1 MKKAIFYRL
10 TAVMLLIIMML
21 NVFCAC
27 STDIFD
33 WKDSWED
40 DSSDSVWGD
49 GKDDVWDNTIDLA
62 YHVNSVLLFEPEV
75 TNEFPEIASFTLQ
88 YDKDGE
94 YFDDAAAKLE
104 LGSQFNLNDLAKKMA
119 VGSGVVIVCVLLNVA
134 TAGSTVPFACFIAGA
149 AKGALYGS
157 VTGLASEAAMRA
169 ITTAIKTG
177 SAVDTMYSFIEGA
190 VDGYKWGA
198 IFGAITGG
206 LASKYCFAEN
216 TKVKTKFGYTNI
228 QDIKVGDL
236 VWSRNLRTGKNE
248 LQPVTR
254 IYINKTDEWVRFN
267 TANGEIICT
276 PGHQFYDGAQYR
288 RIDLYKTDESI
299 ASFDGNSKI
308 VSINKQL

>member
-1 MKKAIFYRL
+1 
-10 TAVMLLIIMML
+10 
-21 NVFCAC
+21 
-27 STDIFD
+27 
-33 WKDSWED
+33 
-40 DSSDSVWGD
+40 
-49 GKDDVWDNTIDLA
+49 
-62 YHVNSVLLFEPEV
+62 
-75 TNEFPEIASFTLQ
+75 
-88 YDKDGE
+88 
-94 YFDDAAAKLE
+94 
-104 LGSQFNLNDLAKKMA
+104 
-119 VGSGVVIVCVLLNVA
+119 
-134 TAGSTVPFACFIAGA
+134 
-149 AKGALYGS
+149 
-157 VTGLASEAAMRA
+157 MRA

>member
-134 TAGSTVPFACFIAGA
+134 TAGSTVPFA
-149 AKGALYGS
+149 
-157 VTGLASEAAMRA
+157 
-169 ITTAIKTG
+169 
-177 SAVDTMYSFIEGA
+177 
-190 VDGYKWGA
+190 
-198 IFGAITGG
+198 
-206 LASKYCFAEN
+206 
-216 TKVKTKFGYTNI
+216 
-228 QDIKVGDL
+228 
-236 VWSRNLRTGKNE
+236 
-248 LQPVTR
+248 
-254 IYINKTDEWVRFN
+254 
-267 TANGEIICT
+267 
-276 PGHQFYDGAQYR
+276 
-288 RIDLYKTDESI
+288 
-299 ASFDGNSKI
+299 
-308 VSINKQL
+308 